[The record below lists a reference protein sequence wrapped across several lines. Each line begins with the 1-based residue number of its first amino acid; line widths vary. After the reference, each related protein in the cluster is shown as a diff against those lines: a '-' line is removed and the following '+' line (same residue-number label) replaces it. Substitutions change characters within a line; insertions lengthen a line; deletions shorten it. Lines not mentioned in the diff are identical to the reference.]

1 MQRALS
7 IDQSPPLALTLP
19 FFLNIPLFSLAAAL
33 LAVEAGPELFASRW
47 HPAALAF
54 THAWTLGVLGS
65 AMLGSLLHI
74 LAVAG
79 NVRVGLS
86 PRSGLALWSL
96 LSAGVLLLMTGFI
109 AWQQWAWLAAALS
122 LGIALPAYLILVSAA
137 LWRQRRAVLPGIRE
151 ILVPVRLSLTFLA
164 LTVLSGLV
172 MLFALGTGKVVPD
185 LLDAHVVAGLAGW
198 SGLLLMAMSFQLLPI
213 FQVTELFPRSL
224 VRWLPWGVA
233 ALLAARWS
241 IASLPGPWQPLR
253 ELMDYLI
260 LLAFA
265 LWGVVT
271 WSRLWRRKRAQADTS
286 TLFWY
291 SSLASLLICVPLL
304 FWLNTGSAQ
313 GAALGIGFLV
323 IIGAL
328 GSVVIGM
335 LYTIVPFLLW
345 REAQQAVTFNVDEP
359 ERTREM
365 LRLIPKTGQYM
376 PARIA
381 RLHWVVHSASVP
393 ACAGA
398 ALGVDWLGVVA
409 APLLLSA
416 ACLLGWNLGSGW
428 RRYRQ
433 CRRALAVY
441 QGTTDSTPTRTRV
454 ASPGSDARPR
464 CPE

>member
-19 FFLNIPLFSLAAAL
+19 FFLNIPLFSLTAAL
-33 LAVEAGPELFASRW
+33 LAVGAGPELFASRW
-47 HPAALAF
+47 HPAALAL

-79 NVRVGLS
+79 NVRVCLP
-86 PRSGLALWSL
+86 PRSGLALWCL
-96 LSAGVLLLMTGFI
+96 LSAGILLLMTGFI

-137 LWRQRRAVLPGIRE
+137 LWRQRRTVLPGIRE
-151 ILVPVRLSLTFLA
+151 ILVPVRLALAFLA
-164 LTVLSGLV
+164 LTVLSGLA
-172 MLFALGTGKVVPD
+172 MLLALGTGKAVPD
-185 LLDAHVVAGLAGW
+185 VLDVHVVAGLAGW
-198 SGLLLMAMSFQLLPI
+198 SGLLLIAMSFQLLPI
-213 FQVTELFPRSL
+213 FQVTELYPRSL
-224 VRWLPWGVA
+224 VRWLPWVVT
-233 ALLAARWS
+233 ALLAARWG

-253 ELMDYLI
+253 ELVDYLI

-271 WSRLWRRKRAQADTS
+271 WSRLWRRKRAQADIS

-291 SSLASLLICVPLL
+291 SSLASLLVCVPLL
-304 FWLNTGSAQ
+304 FWLNRANAHS
-313 GAALGIGFLV
+313 AALSIGLL
-323 IIGAL
+323 IIVGAL
-328 GSVVIGM
+328 GSVVVGM

-345 REAQQAVTFNVDEP
+345 RQAQQTVPFNVDEP

-376 PARIA
+376 PARTA
-381 RLHWVVHSASVP
+381 RLHWIIHNASVL

-398 ALGVDWLGVVA
+398 ALGVGWLGAVA
-409 APLLLSA
+409 APLLLAA
-416 ACLLGWNLGSGW
+416 ACLLSWNLGSGW

-433 CRRALAVY
+433 CRHALALY
-441 QGTTDSTPTRTRV
+441 QRTPR
-454 ASPGSDARPR
+454 
-464 CPE
+464 